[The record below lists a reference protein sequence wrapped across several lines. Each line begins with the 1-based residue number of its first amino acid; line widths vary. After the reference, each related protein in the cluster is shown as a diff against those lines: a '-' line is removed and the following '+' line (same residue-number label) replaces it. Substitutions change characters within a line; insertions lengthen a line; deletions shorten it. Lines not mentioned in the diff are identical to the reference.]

1 MNDLDKIKNKIQ
13 NIWNYT
19 ELEMEDFSSQGLRKH
34 LSSISSIVNDVL
46 KDLEEISTCSTC
58 NYEMCDECLNDLH
71 EDLGDFKIAP

>member
-34 LSSISSIVNDVL
+34 LSSISSIVNDIL
-46 KDLEEISTCSTC
+46 KDLEEVNTCSTC
-58 NYEMCDECLNDLH
+58 NYEMCDKCLDDLH
-71 EDLGDFKIAP
+71 KDLGDFKIAP